1 MDIISKRKSMKK
13 LFNWVIGVLKLKN
26 TKKDSTKEVLET
38 IVDELKSDETKI
50 KRLTYTKRADI

>member
-1 MDIISKRKSMKK
+1 MKK

-26 TKKDSTKEVLET
+26 TKKDSTKDILEN

-50 KRLTYTKRADI
+50 KRLTYTKRTDI